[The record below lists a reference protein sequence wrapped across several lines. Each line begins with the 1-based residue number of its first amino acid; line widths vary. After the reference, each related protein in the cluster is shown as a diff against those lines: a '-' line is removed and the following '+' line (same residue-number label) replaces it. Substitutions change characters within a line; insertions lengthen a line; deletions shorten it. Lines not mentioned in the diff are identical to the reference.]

1 MPNHVTN
8 RLTVIKGDYDLDTIK
23 SFNDT
28 IPLPDLLKDTEH
40 GIASTY
46 VEYLLGVGGKCLGDK
61 NTLDDLYKEFDEE
74 TVNKLIKNQLDYGHT
89 TWYGWRTNNWGTKWD
104 MYDRDYKEEVLTF
117 DTAWRAP
124 IEYYKALAKVLPEDV
139 IIKVEYASEDL
150 GQHSGVCY
158 LHRHDFSNEE
168 YSQGSFEAYDLAVEL
183 KSMQDAVK
191 YIDGE
196 WVWLDEIYEDD
207 CDE

>member
-8 RLTVIKGDYDLDTIK
+8 RIKVIKGDYNLESTK

-28 IPLPDLLKDTEH
+28 LPLPKELEGTEH
-40 GIASTY
+40 GSASIY
-46 VEYLLGVGGKCLGDK
+46 VEYLLGIGGKYLGER
-61 NTLDDLYKEFDEE
+61 NTLDDLYKESVD
-74 TVNKLIKNQLDYGHT
+74 KLIKNQLDYGHT
-89 TWYGWRTNNWGTKWD
+89 TWYGWRVSNWGTKWD
-104 MYDRDYKEEVLTF
+104 MYDREYENGVLTF

-124 IEYYKALAKVLPEDV
+124 FEYYEALAKTLPEGV
-139 IIKVEYASEDL
+139 ILKVEYASEDL

-158 LHRHDFSNEE
+158 LHQHDFSNEE
-168 YSQGSFEAYDLAVEL
+168 FSRGSFEAYDLAVEL
-183 KSMQDAVK
+183 KGMQDEVK

-196 WVWLDEIYEDD
+196 WVWLDEIDEVD